1 MNFVS
6 SWFKF
11 DLRDLHAAVVKIQA
25 MKLRLSLPLLAL
37 ACSVPAKAQ
46 TAENVV
52 YVTLDG
58 MRWQEVFSG
67 ASLEYMGDVAG
78 GGWSADSAGLAARFW
93 RPTAE
98 ERRTTLMPFLWSI
111 VATRGQL
118 IGNPAQN
125 SDVHV
130 TNGLWFSYPG
140 YSEMLSGAADPRI
153 DSNDSIPNPNITVL
167 EYLNGLPDFRGKV
180 AAFGSWEILPFI
192 VNARRSSIY
201 TNGDGPPVREPSTPR
216 DSALNDLAAELPPLW
231 GSTRLDGPT
240 MLGVLEYVKAKKPR
254 VLYVMLGET
263 DEWAHDQRYD
273 LYLDAAWRGD
283 RFIQRL
289 WEMLQGMPEYA
300 GKTALVISTDH
311 GRGSTT
317 GDWGNHGTDYP
328 QAGRIWIAAM
338 GPGIPARGDRPGV
351 SVTQSQIAATVARLL
366 GRDFRASRPEAAPA
380 IEF

>member
-1 MNFVS
+1 MTRE
-6 SWFKF
+6 
-11 DLRDLHAAVVKIQA
+11 LP
-25 MKLRLSLPLLAL
+25 KLLFLLSLGSSTAT
-37 ACSVPAKAQ
+37 AQ
-46 TAENVV
+46 QSAENVV

-58 MRWQEVFSG
+58 MRWQEVFNG
-67 ASLEYMGDVAG
+67 ASLEYMGDSAG

-98 ERRTTLMPFLWSI
+98 ARRRVLMPFLWST
-111 VATRGQL
+111 VVTRGQI
-118 IGNPAQN
+118 IGNPARR
-125 SDVHV
+125 SDAHV

-140 YSEMLSGAADPRI
+140 YSEMLTGAADPRI

-167 EYLNGLPDFRGKV
+167 EWLNGQPEYRGRV

-192 VNARRSSIY
+192 VNTRRSGIY
-201 TNGDGPPVREPSTPR
+201 TNGDGLPIREPSTAR
-216 DSALNDLAAELPPLW
+216 DSALNDLSAELPPLW

-240 MLGVLEYVKAKKPR
+240 MLGAFAYVKAHKPR

-311 GRGSTT
+311 GRGSTV
-317 GDWGNHGTDYP
+317 GDWGNHGKEYP
-328 QAGRIWIAAM
+328 QAGQIWIAAM
-338 GPGIPARGDRPGV
+338 GPGVAARGERSDFV
-351 SVTQSQIAATVARLL
+351 ATQSQVAATLAWLLRL
-366 GRDFRASRPEAAPA
+366 DFRQAVSTAAPR
-380 IEF
+380 IDF

>member
-1 MNFVS
+1 MRV
-6 SWFKF
+6 
-11 DLRDLHAAVVKIQA
+11 
-25 MKLRLSLPLLAL
+25 LAL
-37 ACSVPAKAQ
+37 CVFLSFPGFSAGAQ
-46 TAENVV
+46 QRAENVV

-58 MRWQEVFSG
+58 LRWQEVFGG

-78 GGWSADSAGLAARFW
+78 GGWSADSAGLATRFW

-98 ERRTTLMPFLWSI
+98 ERRRTLMPFLWNTV
-111 VATRGQL
+111 VARGQI
-118 IGNPAQN
+118 IGDPARN
-125 SDVHV
+125 SDAHV

-140 YSEMLSGAADPRI
+140 YSEMLSGRADPRI

-167 EYLNGLPDFRGKV
+167 EWLNREPGFQGRV

-192 VNARRSSIY
+192 VNTRRSGIY
-201 TNGDGPPVREPSTPR
+201 TNGDGPPVREPSTQR

-240 MLGVLEYVKAKKPR
+240 MLGTLEYVRARKPR
-254 VLYVMLGET
+254 VIYIMLGET

-283 RFIQRL
+283 RFIRRL
-289 WEMLQGMPEYA
+289 WELLQSMPEYA

-311 GRGSTT
+311 GRGSTPA
-317 GDWGNHGTDYP
+317 DWGNHGKEYP

-338 GPGIPARGDRPGV
+338 GPGVPARGDREGARA
-351 SVTQSQIAATVARLL
+351 TQSQIAASLARLL
-366 GRDFRASRPEAAPA
+366 GRDFLAAQPGTA
-380 IEF
+380 PPIEF

>member
-1 MNFVS
+1 MTPYF
-6 SWFKF
+6 
-11 DLRDLHAAVVKIQA
+11 AIA
-25 MKLRLSLPLLAL
+25 LLAL
-37 ACSVPAKAQ
+37 AWSVPAPAQ

-58 MRWQEVFSG
+58 MRWQEVFNG
-67 ASLEYMGDVAG
+67 ASLEFMGEEAG
-78 GGWSADSAGLAARFW
+78 GGWAADSAGLAARFW
-93 RPTAE
+93 RPAAE
-98 ERRTTLMPFLWSI
+98 ARRRALMPFLWDS
-111 VATRGQL
+111 VVHRGQI
-118 IGNPAQN
+118 IGNPARH
-125 SDVHV
+125 SDAHV

-140 YSEMLSGAADPRI
+140 YSEMLTGAADPRI

-167 EYLNGLPDFRGKV
+167 EWLNRQPGYQGRV

-192 VNARRSSIY
+192 VNTRRSGIY
-201 TNGDGPPVREPSTPR
+201 TNGDGLPIREPSTAR
-216 DSALNDLAAELPPLW
+216 DSALNGLAAELPPLW

-240 MLGVLEYVKAKKPR
+240 MLGALEYVKAHQPR

-289 WEMLQGMPEYA
+289 WAMLQSMPEYA

-311 GRGSTT
+311 GRGSTVK
-317 GDWGNHGTDYP
+317 DWGNHGKDYP
-328 QAGRIWIAAM
+328 QAGQIWIAAM
-338 GPGIPARGDRPGV
+338 GPGVPARGERSGAV
-351 SVTQSQIAATVARLL
+351 AIQSQVAATLAWLL
-366 GRDFRASRPEAAPA
+366 GRDFRDAVPAAAAP

>member
-1 MNFVS
+1 
-6 SWFKF
+6 
-11 DLRDLHAAVVKIQA
+11 
-25 MKLRLSLPLLAL
+25 MKLRLAVPLLLL
-37 ACSVPAKAQ
+37 AGPVQAQAQ

-58 MRWQEVFSG
+58 LRWQEVFNG
-67 ASLEYMGDVAG
+67 ASLEYMGKVAG
-78 GGWSADSAGLAARFW
+78 GGWAADSAGLARRFW
-93 RPTAE
+93 RPTSE
-98 ERRTTLMPFLWSI
+98 ERRRTLMPFLWNTV
-111 VATRGQL
+111 VAQGQ
-118 IGNPAQN
+118 IMGNPARQ
-125 SDVHV
+125 SDMRV

-140 YSEMLSGAADPRI
+140 YSEMLSGIADPRI

-167 EYLNGLPDFRGKV
+167 EWLNGRPGYQGRV

-192 VNARRSSIY
+192 VNTRRSGIY
-201 TNGDGPPVREPSTPR
+201 TNGDGPPVREPGNAR

-240 MLGVLEYVKAKKPR
+240 MLGTLEYVKARQPR

-289 WEMLQGMPEYA
+289 WDMIQQMPHYA

-311 GRGSTT
+311 GRGSRPET
-317 GDWGNHGTDYP
+317 WGSHGKEYP
-328 QAGRIWIAAM
+328 EAGPIWVAAM
-338 GPGIPARGDRPGV
+338 GPRIPARGERNGT
-351 SVTQSQIAATVARLL
+351 SGTLSQLAATIAWLL
-366 GRDFRASRPEAAPA
+366 GENFPGAKSGAAPPLD
-380 IEF
+380 F

>member
-1 MNFVS
+1 M
-6 SWFKF
+6 
-11 DLRDLHAAVVKIQA
+11 
-25 MKLRLSLPLLAL
+25 RLLIFCFIIGVASLPVSAQQ
-37 ACSVPAKAQ
+37 PAAD
-46 TAENVV
+46 NVV

-58 MRWQEVFSG
+58 MRWQEVFNG
-67 ASLEYMGDVAG
+67 ASLEYMGDSAG
-78 GGWSADSAGLAARFW
+78 GGWAADSAGLAARFW

-98 ERRTTLMPFLWSI
+98 ARRSLLMPFLWNTV
-111 VATRGQL
+111 VANGQI
-118 IGNPAQN
+118 IGNPTRH
-125 SDVHV
+125 SDAHV

-140 YSEMLSGAADPRI
+140 YSEMLTGAADPRI

-167 EYLNGLPDFRGKV
+167 EYLNGLPGFRGKV

-192 VNARRSSIY
+192 VNARRSGIY
-201 TNGDGPPVREPSTPR
+201 TNGDGPPVREPASAR

-240 MLGVLEYVKAKKPR
+240 MLGALEYVKAHKPR

-289 WEMLQGMPEYA
+289 WELLQTMPEYA

-311 GRGSTT
+311 GRGDTPN
-317 GDWGNHGTDYP
+317 DWGNHGKEYP

-338 GPGIPARGDRPGV
+338 GPGVSARGDREGQV
-351 SVTQSQIAATVARLL
+351 ATQSQIAATLARLL
-366 GRDFRASRPEAAPA
+366 GQDFRANHPRAAPPLD
-380 IEF
+380 FWD